1 MTDTHKFPC
10 GCEIPIVD
18 GHPQIDYN
26 KLNYDCPKTWQI
38 YCNGQT
44 QSVFQLEKYLGKHWS
59 KKCKPASI
67 EDASAIIAAIRP
79 GVLQAVNTDGVSM
92 TEIYAKSK
100 NGEIAVENLPILE
113 PILEETSG
121 VYLFQEQIMAIARDI
136 AGFDGAAQN
145 KLRKGAGKKSAAVL
159 NSLREEFISGCKAKG
174 IVTEEQANFIFDQF
188 RESARYLFNKC
199 LSPETI
205 VETKNGLKTINELKV
220 GEFVLSP
227 NGYIEV
233 LDIFDTE
240 EKECYE
246 ITLESG
252 KTITCTMEH
261 KFLCED
267 NKVYT
272 LETIISKNL
281 KICCE
286 ND

>member
-1 MTDTHKFPC
+1 MYKFPC

-18 GHPQIDYN
+18 GVPQIDYE
-26 KLNYDCPKTWQI
+26 KLNYDCPKTWEI

-59 KKCKPASI
+59 KKCKPHSI

-79 GVLQAVNTDGVSM
+79 GVLQATNTEGVSM

-100 NGEIAVENLPILE
+100 NGEITVENLPILE
-113 PILEETSG
+113 PILNETAG
-121 VYLFQEQIMAIARDI
+121 VYLFQEQIMAIARDL
-136 AGFDGAAQN
+136 AGFDGPQQN
-145 KLRKGAGKKSAAVL
+145 KLRKGVGKKDAETL
-159 NSLREEFISGCKAKG
+159 NSLKDEFVAGCIKQG
-174 IVTEEQANFIFDQF
+174 IVDKQQAEFIFDQF

-205 VETKNGLKTINELKV
+205 VETKDGLKTINELTV

-233 LDIFDTE
+233 LDIFNTG

-252 KTITCTMEH
+252 KTITCTMDH